1 MSVRFLLDKKV
12 GVQVIPQLV
21 SFSRRHL
28 QLFAYPGLF
37 QQFGQVEKQEGN
49 GPLDQR
55 ATMVSNCCMEG
66 DLVEEGELWG
76 KVFRN

>member
-1 MSVRFLLDKKV
+1 MEQKEDRCEEDW
-12 GVQVIPQLV
+12 
-21 SFSRRHL
+21 
-28 QLFAYPGLF
+28 F
-37 QQFGQVEKQEGN
+37 QHGAEIQRSLREKQEGN
-49 GPLDQR
+49 GPLEQR

>member
-1 MSVRFLLDKKV
+1 MDDGGGERGGGCSVQSK
-12 GVQVIPQLV
+12 GVTLV
-21 SFSRRHL
+21 
-28 QLFAYPGLF
+28 QG
-37 QQFGQVEKQEGN
+37 GEQEGN